1 MAVYAKTAKGVELM
15 EKQTHSLPRR
25 TWQVFITIDG
35 KRDTA
40 ELEKMFPG
48 DTLASALDVLGS
60 EGLIRPVAG
69 AAAAS
74 MSAAQTSADGET
86 LLNARNLMVNTTLS
100 FAGHVA
106 GPLIQRLKEAATLA
120 ELRGMREEWRKTVAM
135 NPMAL
140 MHLRTIDKQLDKL
153 FA

>member
-1 MAVYAKTAKGVELM
+1 MAVYAKTTKGVQLM
-15 EKQTHSLPRR
+15 ERQVHSLPRR
-25 TWQVFITIDG
+25 TWQVFLTLDG

-48 DTLASALDVLGS
+48 DTLANALETLAA
-60 EGLIRPVAG
+60 EGLIRPVAQ
-69 AAAAS
+69 AAPVPRS
-74 MSAAQTSADGET
+74 VTTPADAKS

-106 GPLIQRLKEAATLA
+106 GPLAQRLKDAATLD
-120 ELRGMREEWRKTVAM
+120 ELGGIRDEWRRTVAM

-140 MHLRTIDKQLDKL
+140 MHLRTIDKQLDKP